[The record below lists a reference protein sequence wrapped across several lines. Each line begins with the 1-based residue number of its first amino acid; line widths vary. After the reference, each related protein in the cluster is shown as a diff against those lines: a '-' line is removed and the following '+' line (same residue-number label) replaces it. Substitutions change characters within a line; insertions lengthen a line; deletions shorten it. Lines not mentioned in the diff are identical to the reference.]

1 MQEDTSRSRADDA
14 TRHTFDDENVER
26 AHEEALLPEVDA
38 AITADD
44 DSSGDELPTEEG
56 TRAEPGAPLQW
67 NLRRRW
73 QRHQQQQQERE
84 RSYPENG
91 AGYTVAHHERHSDD
105 DGRTIEDASD
115 DDGDSMNSAGVR
127 EDGESSGHP
136 RSKHIHTAGNGDDYA
151 DKADE
156 GADEYESDVDRL
168 DDLNGFAGGGAE
180 PYAHLGTISVGSS
193 VEMMGPDE
201 CESWARVWFSGTV
214 RALSFTGKHGR
225 LRLEVQC
232 DSGGEPVTY
241 ELRGAMLASKPATET
256 DGDTTCKDTNR
267 DESECE
273 EQSGCQSAVLPAQP
287 TRKFPGGSI
296 CVNVHNRVRP
306 LPPPLKCKEASWTP
320 SQHEVV
326 EAKQS
331 SGGWA
336 GAVVRSDGLHEQ
348 QQTYGGNS
356 DNVELSVRFT
366 DATKRGDITVKLKDL
381 RPAAEW
387 MGPANGWR
395 RAPGTRKAV
404 TEAVRQRLGPLHPT
418 VTTPSNLATLMS
430 LGMKRR
436 RWAQQQQQQQQQQV
450 LQQHDK
456 EFGRRRQQR
465 KKIDGDTDG
474 QTSQGRVD
482 LHDPDGGINDAEAQ
496 RIEPEDVVNEHELP
510 KTALGSGVIEPGTQV
525 EWLDLHNDIG
535 CWKPG
540 RVEVAEF
547 VEGERA
553 RVTVRLE
560 TSGPSTMTF
569 LLGTSAKEAGTGRII
584 LPKQPRRAL
593 PNSYLKYDRANRV
606 RPAYPAGRLA
616 KFEPI
621 YWASVEVR
629 TRKGWQPG
637 FIRESLRDGRA
648 EVRFPDVKATESHR
662 LTDLRC
668 ALEWSGPEV
677 GWMRAP
683 AARLDACR
691 ALVLPFDV
699 PSGLYVAPK
708 HQRLLPKAEEEQ
720 QEQQEPQTPN
730 KRARKEQKVN
740 QDGVRGSDAERNEES
755 NEHTK
760 KRRKKMAHVQQNA
773 FIGRPDQSTKEVTRI
788 CRRLAEL
795 DEPIVQDDDVN
806 EASDQH
812 QHRAPGESLG
822 KEPESERPGDAELYV
837 GKEVE
842 MFELGTNV
850 QGRWR
855 LGVVESIEMRREKEE
870 DEQQQQQQQQQ
881 QEQQEEE
888 DGEGNEYEEERHRGE
903 DESVWQGA
911 RSSPVHT
918 TMHTVRVCDKRTGK
932 LRAILLPLIEPNQP
946 GNPLLA
952 AQIMRRY
959 CRVSFDVRK
968 QYLLRPVPPPSHKGW
983 QPQQY
988 EPVECWVQGGWWS
1001 GWIERDEGS
1010 AKRIRLPDL
1019 CATLL
1024 ASSTEQLRP
1033 AYVWHGP
1040 EAGFKRARAVL
1051 KSVSEAIVSAPALSM
1066 QDHASR
1072 KRKPRGV
1079 DFGGMPIGSN
1089 ENTSRKT
1096 YEVSF
1101 DDFWASSIRGAES
1114 ILSEPP
1120 KGCDSSH
1127 AKKLPTDSMSSELLR
1142 SEAASY
1148 VAERWEQLRYE
1159 VPEHKRER
1167 YTEYEQLKGHDV
1179 MLAEQ
1184 ALYEVVHRNKVTL
1197 SAASVSASSVFDD
1210 ALAYIRS
1217 RSTRG
1222 SAASH
1227 SGGRRLQSPSIG
1239 QARPTP
1245 RPAVSAE
1252 QLTASSYALCKPKLE
1267 YRQQHAWPLC
1277 IEFTE
1282 ACEAQGR
1289 RWCYMLLG
1297 MRDGCVH
1304 AWSLEAPNLTLQY
1317 LNFFKAHSD
1326 SPVMAMSRV
1335 RNSSSM
1341 VVTGS
1346 AAGEVRLWQLNGFN
1360 PDTVPSAT
1368 RVETPVPLQQQS
1380 EQERQ
1385 RLDLPSPSESL
1396 PLSPVTALTAL
1407 YSISASLIAV
1417 GICTTHGCLTEL
1429 T

>member
-1 MQEDTSRSRADDA
+1 
-14 TRHTFDDENVER
+14 
-26 AHEEALLPEVDA
+26 
-38 AITADD
+38 
-44 DSSGDELPTEEG
+44 
-56 TRAEPGAPLQW
+56 
-67 NLRRRW
+67 
-73 QRHQQQQQERE
+73 
-84 RSYPENG
+84 
-91 AGYTVAHHERHSDD
+91 
-105 DGRTIEDASD
+105 
-115 DDGDSMNSAGVR
+115 
-127 EDGESSGHP
+127 
-136 RSKHIHTAGNGDDYA
+136 
-151 DKADE
+151 
-156 GADEYESDVDRL
+156 
-168 DDLNGFAGGGAE
+168 
-180 PYAHLGTISVGSS
+180 
-193 VEMMGPDE
+193 
-201 CESWARVWFSGTV
+201 
-214 RALSFTGKHGR
+214 
-225 LRLEVQC
+225 
-232 DSGGEPVTY
+232 
-241 ELRGAMLASKPATET
+241 
-256 DGDTTCKDTNR
+256 
-267 DESECE
+267 
-273 EQSGCQSAVLPAQP
+273 
-287 TRKFPGGSI
+287 
-296 CVNVHNRVRP
+296 
-306 LPPPLKCKEASWTP
+306 
-320 SQHEVV
+320 
-326 EAKQS
+326 
-331 SGGWA
+331 
-336 GAVVRSDGLHEQ
+336 
-348 QQTYGGNS
+348 
-356 DNVELSVRFT
+356 
-366 DATKRGDITVKLKDL
+366 
-381 RPAAEW
+381 
-387 MGPANGWR
+387 
-395 RAPGTRKAV
+395 
-404 TEAVRQRLGPLHPT
+404 
-418 VTTPSNLATLMS
+418 
-430 LGMKRR
+430 
-436 RWAQQQQQQQQQQV
+436 
-450 LQQHDK
+450 
-456 EFGRRRQQR
+456 
-465 KKIDGDTDG
+465 
-474 QTSQGRVD
+474 
-482 LHDPDGGINDAEAQ
+482 
-496 RIEPEDVVNEHELP
+496 
-510 KTALGSGVIEPGTQV
+510 
-525 EWLDLHNDIG
+525 
-535 CWKPG
+535 
-540 RVEVAEF
+540 
-547 VEGERA
+547 
-553 RVTVRLE
+553 
-560 TSGPSTMTF
+560 
-569 LLGTSAKEAGTGRII
+569 
-584 LPKQPRRAL
+584 
-593 PNSYLKYDRANRV
+593 
-606 RPAYPAGRLA
+606 
-616 KFEPI
+616 
-621 YWASVEVR
+621 
-629 TRKGWQPG
+629 
-637 FIRESLRDGRA
+637 
-648 EVRFPDVKATESHR
+648 
-662 LTDLRC
+662 
-668 ALEWSGPEV
+668 
-677 GWMRAP
+677 
-683 AARLDACR
+683 
-691 ALVLPFDV
+691 
-699 PSGLYVAPK
+699 
-708 HQRLLPKAEEEQ
+708 
-720 QEQQEPQTPN
+720 
-730 KRARKEQKVN
+730 
-740 QDGVRGSDAERNEES
+740 
-755 NEHTK
+755 
-760 KRRKKMAHVQQNA
+760 
-773 FIGRPDQSTKEVTRI
+773 
-788 CRRLAEL
+788 
-795 DEPIVQDDDVN
+795 
-806 EASDQH
+806 
-812 QHRAPGESLG
+812 
-822 KEPESERPGDAELYV
+822 
-837 GKEVE
+837 
-842 MFELGTNV
+842 
-850 QGRWR
+850 
-855 LGVVESIEMRREKEE
+855 
-870 DEQQQQQQQQQ
+870 
-881 QEQQEEE
+881 
-888 DGEGNEYEEERHRGE
+888 
-903 DESVWQGA
+903 
-911 RSSPVHT
+911 
-918 TMHTVRVCDKRTGK
+918 MHTVRVCDKRTGK

-1127 AKKLPTDSMSSELLR
+1127 AKKLPTDSMSSDLLR

-1417 GICTTHGCLTEL
+1417 GIGTSNGCITVWTSSGNASCRPRYENCMGVAFVAPEARLHRRKPLAVIASYASGSVEEL
-1429 T
+1429 LFPLSGSRSLVALREPLYTVDKGPTAPVIGSIGVCDSPNDGLLVAVGAVVHESSRQNLFEQRSVARVLVPSTAKKLALDTLSLSIRDRGFAFPLADVAMALQHNCDDTAIRRDDGETDQEMNEDEMQQLPPLASQVQKAVQQPSGCNYTRSPLHMPVWQCNCCGAEKAQVESFVPVCPRCKVLAEYVTPYRHLQ